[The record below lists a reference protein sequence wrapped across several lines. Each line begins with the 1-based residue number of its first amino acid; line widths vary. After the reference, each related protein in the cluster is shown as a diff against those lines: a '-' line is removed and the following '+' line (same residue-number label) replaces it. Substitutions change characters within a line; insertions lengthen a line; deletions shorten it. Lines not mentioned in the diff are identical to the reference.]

1 MSGTSLDGLDMA
13 YCEFEKQQEGWKF
26 SIVKAETATYSDKLR
41 RQIISAETMSGR
53 ELALFDV
60 QLGAFFGQLARDFI
74 DRNGLSPDFVCSHG
88 QTIFHQPNKGYTLQ
102 IGNLAALCSKVRQTT
117 IGDFRTMDVALGG
130 QGAPLVPIG
139 DLLLFKDYEDC
150 LNIGGFSNI
159 SHKQNGNITSY
170 DICPV
175 NIVLNYLCQ
184 KIGLTF
190 DDGGKIAQSNPIDE
204 KLLSQLDALPYYKD
218 LKSGNSLGKEWVEEN
233 IFPILEN
240 SSISVKEQIATYT
253 LHAAKQISRN
263 IKGRTLATGG
273 GAYND
278 YLMKLIRQNT
288 TFAIEIAERTITDFK
303 EAMIFAFLGVLR
315 VRNEANCLQSVTGA
329 SRSCCSGTILQWI

>member
-13 YCEFEKQQEGWKF
+13 YCEFEEQEGRWNF
-26 SIVKAETATYSDKLR
+26 SILQAETAAYSDELR
-41 RQIISAETMSGR
+41 QRIIAAETMSGR

-60 QLGAFFGQLARDFI
+60 QLGTLFGQLARDFI
-74 DRNGLSPDFVCSHG
+74 DRNRLSPDFVCSHG

-102 IGNLAALCSKVRQTT
+102 IGNLAALCSKVKLTT
-117 IGDFRTMDVALGG
+117 IGDFRAMDVALGG

-159 SHKQNGNITSY
+159 SHKQDGSIISY

-175 NIVLNYLCQ
+175 NIVLNHLCQ
-184 KIGLTF
+184 KIGQTF
-190 DDGGKIAQSNPIDE
+190 DKGGKVAQSSRVDE
-204 KLLSQLDALPYYKD
+204 LLLSQLDSLPYYQD
-218 LKSGNSLGKEWVEEN
+218 LTSGNSLGKEWVEEN

-240 SSISVKEQIATYT
+240 SSISVQEQIATYT
-253 LHAAKQISRN
+253 LHAAKQISLN
-263 IKGRTLATGG
+263 IKGRTLASGG
-273 GAYND
+273 GTYNTH
-278 YLMKLIRQNT
+278 LVNLIRQNT
-288 TFAIEIAERTITDFK
+288 DFPIEIAEKTITDYK

-329 SRSCCSGTILQWI
+329 SRSCCSGMVLQWI

>member
-26 SIVKAETATYSDKLR
+26 SIVKAETATYSDKLC

-60 QLGAFFGQLARDFI
+60 QLGALFGQLARDFI

-102 IGNLAALCSKVRQTT
+102 IGNLAALCSKVRLTT

-204 KLLSQLDALPYYKD
+204 KFLSQLDALPYYKD
-218 LKSGNSLGKEWVEEN
+218 LKSG
-233 IFPILEN
+233 
-240 SSISVKEQIATYT
+240 
-253 LHAAKQISRN
+253 
-263 IKGRTLATGG
+263 G

-278 YLMKLIRQNT
+278 YLMNLIRQNT